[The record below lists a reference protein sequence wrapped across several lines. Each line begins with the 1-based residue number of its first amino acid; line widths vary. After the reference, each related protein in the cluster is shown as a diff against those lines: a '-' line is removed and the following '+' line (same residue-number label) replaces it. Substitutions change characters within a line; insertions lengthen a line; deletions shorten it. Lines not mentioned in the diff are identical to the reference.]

1 MDIVPCIVSFGTE
14 AKEKGLGDNSSI
26 PGSATG
32 SLFDLGEGFLAKI
45 CGLFSTSIIS
55 TSNYILVKFIV
66 GLLNQCPEK
75 RELVG
80 P

>member
-32 SLFDLGEGFLAKI
+32 SLFDLGEGVLAKI
-45 CGLFSTSIIS
+45 CGLFSTSIIAHQ
-55 TSNYILVKFIV
+55 TSFCL
-66 GLLNQCPEK
+66 GS
-75 RELVG
+75 
-80 P
+80 

>member
-32 SLFDLGEGFLAKI
+32 SFFDLGESFLAKI
-45 CGLFSTSIIS
+45 CGQFSISIIAHL
-55 TSNYILVKFIV
+55 TSFWLSS
-66 GLLNQCPEK
+66 
-75 RELVG
+75 
-80 P
+80 

>member
-45 CGLFSTSIIS
+45 CGLFSTSIIAHQ
-55 TSNYILVKFIV
+55 TSFCLVHSWTSKSV
-66 GLLNQCPEK
+66 S
-75 RELVG
+75 
-80 P
+80 